1 MGKLAGCDD
10 LNRFSILA
18 ERHEEIYNAFGYADL
33 FSLLMDVDGCR
44 IKEEDL
50 SVSEFLFLR
59 LRCLRL

>member
-18 ERHEEIYNAFGYADL
+18 ERHEEIYYALRYADL
-33 FSLLMDVDGCR
+33 FSLLMDIDGCR

-50 SVSEFLFLR
+50 SVSEFLFLG